1 MALLPD
7 LAAAG
12 LYAAV
17 LFLLVL
23 GFLVVFVET
32 IQARHLAVI
41 LAIDGAASVVAFA
54 AGDAG
59 VAVVL
64 IAIGL
69 AFLANHAF
77 EWSTAR

>member
-32 IQARHLAVI
+32 IEARRLALI
-41 LAIDGAASVVAFA
+41 LAIDAASIVYLFA
-54 AGDAG
+54 AGEG
-59 VAVVL
+59 GLAVL
-64 IAIGL
+64 AFGIGL
-69 AFLANHAF
+69 AFIANHVF
-77 EWSTAR
+77 EWSTSR